1 MTDMKN
7 EMPAGSRSKPVSI
20 HRLVS
25 TSFWRDGTGVA
36 PEDFDL
42 FDDDR
47 SGTPEEQG
55 RHSGR
60 NDNFDDF
67 QNDSGRAMAQNA
79 SFRLFK
85 RGNRLMSAE
94 LVRKGWWRCRY
105 FAPRRVRRRK
115 NDQLEEKTI

>member
-1 MTDMKN
+1 MAMTDMKN
-7 EMPAGSRSKPVSI
+7 EFPESKSKPVST
-20 HRLVS
+20 HRLPS

-42 FDDDR
+42 FDDGP
-47 SGTPEEQG
+47 GTPEEQE